1 MMEMP
6 RNHFHDDIFNF
17 CDSPAIAGEHH
28 AIFQKLIS
36 VQENSRSEKSHKL
49 SGKHATGSNFSEFVG
64 KLWQLTSLLKAHSHK
79 ICSGN
84 FLGQQYGFSTDLLFI
99 IAGKYRQW
107 SLWMLPRLVFGK
119 LNSIHGILYLYKMQN
134 IAFARLFVSF
144 S

>member
-6 RNHFHDDIFNF
+6 RNHFHHDIFNF

-28 AIFQKLIS
+28 AVFQKLIS

-119 LNSIHGILYLYKMQN
+119 LNSIHGILYLYEMQN